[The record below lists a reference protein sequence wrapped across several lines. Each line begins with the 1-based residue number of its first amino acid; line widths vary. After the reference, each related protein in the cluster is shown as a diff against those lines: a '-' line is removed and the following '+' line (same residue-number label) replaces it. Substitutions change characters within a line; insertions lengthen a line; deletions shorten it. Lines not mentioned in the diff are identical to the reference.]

1 MNKILPTLCLMIPLI
16 IHADEPV
23 PTVML
28 AANSLVP
35 LRMLETIS
43 SDTAQRGQRFR
54 LEVTDDI
61 NVDSVVVIPAGSIAY
76 GEVIDAAKARMLG
89 KPGEL
94 SVSAR
99 FVTVGDRQIRLR
111 ASFGNSGKSNMA
123 TALLFNPF
131 VHGRQMV
138 IPADTELVA
147 KLAVDEKFITTT
159 EGTKDA
165 K

>member
-1 MNKILPTLCLMIPLI
+1 MYKSLIALFLMLPLVVV
-16 IHADEPV
+16 ADDPV
-23 PTVML
+23 PTL
-28 AANSLVP
+28 LLPANSLVP
-35 LRMLETIS
+35 LRMLETIT

-61 NVDSVVVIPAGSIAY
+61 NVDNVVVIPAGSIAY
-76 GEVIDAAKARMLG
+76 GEVVDAAKARMMG
-89 KPGEL
+89 KAGEL

-99 FVTVGDRQIRLR
+99 FVKVGDRQIRLR
-111 ASFGNSGKSNMA
+111 ASFGNSGKSNLNA
-123 TALLFNPF
+123 AFFNPF

-159 EGTKDA
+159 EGTNNA